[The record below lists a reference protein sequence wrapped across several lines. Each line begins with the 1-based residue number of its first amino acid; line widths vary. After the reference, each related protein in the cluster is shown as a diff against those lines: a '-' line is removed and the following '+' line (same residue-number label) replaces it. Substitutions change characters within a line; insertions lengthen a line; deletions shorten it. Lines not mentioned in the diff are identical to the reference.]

1 MSKRKRIKYDTL
13 LSRPPLQAF
22 FFRSKSGREPVREWL
37 DKLSKQDKK
46 CLGRDLRRLQMQW
59 PIGMPLVRK
68 IEKDLWEI
76 RTRLATGI
84 ARTLFTI
91 SQNRVIL
98 LHGFIKKTAKLPLI
112 ELDTAR
118 RRHAVFR
125 SEELNEKP

>member
-13 LSRPPLQAF
+13 HSKPPLQASF
-22 FFRSKSGREPVREWL
+22 YRSKSGRELVREWL
-37 DKLSKQDKK
+37 DKLSNQDKK
-46 CLGRDLRRLQMQW
+46 RVGRDLRRLQMQW

-76 RTRLATGI
+76 RTHLATGL

-98 LHGFIKKTAKLPLI
+98 LHGFIKKTAKLPLV

-118 RRHAVFR
+118 RRHAAFR
-125 SEELNEKP
+125 SEGLNE